1 MADAAAAATWA
12 GASDRRGHRLRAAR
26 AELPAPAVQRR
37 TDVLVI
43 GAGIA
48 GLAAARALQRGGIQD
63 IALLELEDAAGGNSR
78 GHALGGRRCPLG
90 AHYLPVPGEPARE
103 VAEWLHEIGLL
114 RRRAGR
120 SVPDERHL
128 CHSPQ
133 ERLFIDGAWHEGLL
147 PPADPASGTQRQ
159 YQAFAREVAAA
170 QRLGFS
176 IPTRRAPWST
186 DHAALDAQTFASWLD
201 QRQLTDPRL
210 RWYLDYA
217 CRDDYGV
224 GSDSVLA
231 QIVQLVAQAQREL
244 GFAMPTRRTRWT
256 PGHAALDAQTFAA
269 WLDRVGLDDQRL
281 RWYLD
286 YCCRDDFG
294 ANADTVSAWA
304 GLHYFASR
312 HGFHAPGD
320 EDGERDAV
328 FTWPEGNAWL
338 AERLAAPLRERLHT
352 GRTVLRVHEERHG
365 VEVLAIDEASGRAE
379 AWTARAVLLCVPL
392 FIAARVLETPPPALA
407 DALTEALA
415 LQRRAP
421 WLVANLLLS
430 EPLLDRGIGAP
441 PAWDNVAYGGS
452 ALGYVDA
459 GHQRLDPRPAP
470 TVVTSYRALTT
481 EERGILLSGSA
492 SMWARRVVDELLPL
506 HPDLPA
512 KLQQVVLRRYG
523 HAMSVPVPGLRGSA
537 ALAALARPGAGRL
550 GFAHADLAGY
560 SVFEEAF
567 TAGDE
572 AGTALALRLR
582 SM

>member
-1 MADAAAAATWA
+1 MGQGARVGRRSVLAAGAAALLTSNMSGCGRRAPVADAVAAATWVGLA
-12 GASDRRGHRLRAAR
+12 DGRGHRLRAGR

-90 AHYLPVPGEPARE
+90 AHYLPVPSEPARE

-114 RRRAGR
+114 QRHAGR

-147 PPADPASGTQRQ
+147 PPADPASATQRQ

-176 IPTRRAPWST
+176 IPTRRAPWTS
-186 DHAALDAQTFASWLD
+186 DHAALDAQTFAAWLD
-201 QRQLTDPRL
+201 ERRLTDPRL

-217 CRDDYGV
+217 CRDDYGA
-224 GSDSVLA
+224 GTAS
-231 QIVQLVAQAQREL
+231 
-244 GFAMPTRRTRWT
+244 
-256 PGHAALDAQTFAA
+256 
-269 WLDRVGLDDQRL
+269 
-281 RWYLD
+281 
-286 YCCRDDFG
+286 
-294 ANADTVSAWA
+294 VSAWA

-320 EDGERDAV
+320 ETGERDAV

-338 AERLAAPLRERLHT
+338 AERLAAPLHERLHA
-352 GRTVLRVHEERHG
+352 GRTVLRVREDRHG
-365 VEVLAIDEASGRAE
+365 VDVLAIDEASGRAE

-407 DALTEALA
+407 EALA

-421 WLVANLLLS
+421 WLVANLLLD

-452 ALGYVDA
+452 TLGYVDA

-470 TVVTSYRALTT
+470 TVITSYRALTA
-481 EERGILLSGSA
+481 EERGGLLAGSA
-492 SMWARRVVDELLPL
+492 ALWARRVVDELLPL

-512 KLQQVVLRRYG
+512 KLQQVALMRYG

-572 AGTALALRLR
+572 AGTALALRVR
-582 SM
+582 AA

>member
-1 MADAAAAATWA
+1 MGQGARVGRRGVLAAGAALLTSNMSGCRRVAPVADAVAGATWV
-12 GASDRRGHRLRAAR
+12 GLSDGRGHRLRAAH
-26 AELPAPAVQRR
+26 AELPAAVAVQRR

-48 GLAAARALQRGGIQD
+48 GLAAARALQRGGIED

-78 GHALGGRRCPLG
+78 GHALAGRRCPLG

-114 RRRAGR
+114 QRHAGR

-147 PPADPASGTQRQ
+147 PPADPASATQRQ

-176 IPTRRAPWST
+176 IPTRRAPWSS
-186 DHAALDAQTFASWLD
+186 DHAALDAQTFAAWLD
-201 QRQLTDPRL
+201 QRQLTDPKL

-217 CRDDYGV
+217 CRDDYGA
-224 GSDSVLA
+224 G
-231 QIVQLVAQAQREL
+231 
-244 GFAMPTRRTRWT
+244 T
-256 PGHAALDAQTFAA
+256 AA
-269 WLDRVGLDDQRL
+269 
-281 RWYLD
+281 
-286 YCCRDDFG
+286 
-294 ANADTVSAWA
+294 VSAWA

-312 HGFHAPGD
+312 HGFHAPG
-320 EDGERDAV
+320 EEEGERDAV

-338 AERLAAPLRERLHT
+338 AERLAAPLRERLHA
-352 GRTVLRVHEERHG
+352 GRSVLRVRENRHG
-365 VEVLAIDEASGRAE
+365 IEALSIDEASGRAE
-379 AWTARAVLLCVPL
+379 AWTARAVLMCVPL

-407 DALTEALA
+407 EALA

-470 TVVTSYRALTT
+470 TVITSYRTLTA
-481 EERGILLSGSA
+481 EERGGLLSGSA
-492 SMWARRVVDELLPL
+492 AQWARRVVDELLPL
-506 HPDLPA
+506 HPDLRP
-512 KLQQVVLRRYG
+512 KLQQVVLMRYG
-523 HAMSVPVPGLRGSA
+523 HAMSVPAPGLRGSA
-537 ALAALARPGAGRL
+537 ALAALAQPPDGRV

-582 SM
+582 RG

>member
-1 MADAAAAATWA
+1 VLAAGAAALLTSNMSGCRRGLPMPDAVAGATWV
-12 GASDRRGHRLRAAR
+12 GLSDGRGHRLRAGR
-26 AELPAPAVQRR
+26 GGGLPTPAVQRR

-48 GLAAARALQRGGIQD
+48 GLAAARALQRGGIED

-78 GHALGGRRCPLG
+78 GHALGGRRCQLG

-114 RRRAGR
+114 RRQAGR

-147 PPADPASGTQRQ
+147 PPADPTSATQRQ

-176 IPTRRAPWST
+176 IPTRRAPWSS
-186 DHAALDAQTFASWLD
+186 DHAALDGQTFGAWLD
-201 QRQLTDPRL
+201 GRRLTDPKL

-217 CRDDYGV
+217 CRDDYGA
-224 GSDSVLA
+224 GTAS
-231 QIVQLVAQAQREL
+231 
-244 GFAMPTRRTRWT
+244 
-256 PGHAALDAQTFAA
+256 
-269 WLDRVGLDDQRL
+269 
-281 RWYLD
+281 
-286 YCCRDDFG
+286 
-294 ANADTVSAWA
+294 VSAWA

-352 GRTVLRVHEERHG
+352 GRTVLRVREDRHG
-365 VEVLAIDEASGRAE
+365 IEALAIDEASGHAE
-379 AWTARAVLLCVPL
+379 AWSARAVLLCVPL

-407 DALTEALA
+407 EALA

-421 WLVANLLLS
+421 WLVANLLLN

-452 ALGYVDA
+452 TLGYVDA

-470 TVVTSYRALTT
+470 TVITSYRSLTY
-481 EERGILLSGSA
+481 EERVNLLSGSA
-492 SMWARRVVDELLPL
+492 ALWARRVLDELRPL
-506 HPDLPA
+506 HPDLEP
-512 KLQQVVLRRYG
+512 KLQQVALMRYG

-537 ALAALARPGAGRL
+537 ALAALAQPGNGRV

-567 TAGDE
+567 TAGDHT
-572 AGTALALRLR
+572 GTALALRLR
-582 SM
+582 RA

>member
-217 CRDDYGV
+217 CRDDYGA
-224 GSDSVLA
+224 GTAS
-231 QIVQLVAQAQREL
+231 
-244 GFAMPTRRTRWT
+244 
-256 PGHAALDAQTFAA
+256 
-269 WLDRVGLDDQRL
+269 
-281 RWYLD
+281 
-286 YCCRDDFG
+286 
-294 ANADTVSAWA
+294 VSAWA

-312 HGFHAPGD
+312 HGFQAPGD
-320 EDGERDAV
+320 EAAERDAV

-512 KLQQVVLRRYG
+512 KLQVVLMRYG

>member
-1 MADAAAAATWA
+1 MGQGARVGRRGVLAAGAAALLTSNMSGCRREVPVPDAVAGATWV
-12 GASDRRGHRLRAAR
+12 GLTDRRGHRLRAAR
-26 AELPAPAVQRR
+26 GSELPAPAVQRR

-48 GLAAARALQRGGIQD
+48 GLAAVRALQGGGVQD
-63 IALLELEDAAGGNSR
+63 IALLELEDMPGGNSR
-78 GHALGGRRCPLG
+78 GHALAGRRCPLG

-114 RRRAGR
+114 ERQAGR

-147 PPADPASGTQRQ
+147 PPADPTSAAQRQ

-176 IPTRRAPWST
+176 IPTRRAPWSS
-186 DHAALDAQTFASWLD
+186 DHAALDAQTFAAWLD
-201 QRQLTDPRL
+201 ERRLTDPKL

-217 CRDDYGV
+217 CRDDYGA
-224 GSDSVLA
+224 GTAS
-231 QIVQLVAQAQREL
+231 
-244 GFAMPTRRTRWT
+244 
-256 PGHAALDAQTFAA
+256 
-269 WLDRVGLDDQRL
+269 
-281 RWYLD
+281 
-286 YCCRDDFG
+286 
-294 ANADTVSAWA
+294 VSAWA

-320 EDGERDAV
+320 EEGERDAV

-338 AERLAAPLRERLHT
+338 AERLAAPLRERLHA
-352 GRTVLRVHEERHG
+352 GRTVLRVREARHG
-365 VEVLAIDEASGRAE
+365 VEALAIDEASGRAE
-379 AWTARAVLLCVPL
+379 AWTARAVLMCVPL

-407 DALTEALA
+407 QALA

-421 WLVANLLLS
+421 WLVANLLLT

-441 PAWDNVAYGGS
+441 PAWDNVAYGGRT
-452 ALGYVDA
+452 LGYVDA

-470 TVVTSYRALTT
+470 TVITSYRALTH
-481 EERGILLSGSA
+481 EERGSLLSGSA
-492 SMWARRVVDELLPL
+492 ALWARRVVDELLPL
-506 HPDLPA
+506 HPDLAA
-512 KLQQVVLRRYG
+512 KLQQVALMRYG
-523 HAMSVPVPGLRGSA
+523 HAMSVPVPGLRGSI
-537 ALAALARPGAGRL
+537 ALAALAQPAAGRI
-550 GFAHADLAGY
+550 GFAHADLAAY

-567 TAGDE
+567 TAGDQ

-582 SM
+582 SA

>member
-1 MADAAAAATWA
+1 MSGCREATVADAVASATWA
-12 GASDRRGHRLRAAR
+12 GASDRRGHRLRA
-26 AELPAPAVQRR
+26 PSVQRR

-48 GLAAARALQRGGIQD
+48 GLAAARALQRGGIHD
-63 IALLELEDAAGGNSR
+63 VALLELEDAAGGNSR

-114 RRRAGR
+114 KRHAGR
-120 SVPDERHL
+120 SLPDERHL

-176 IPTRRAPWST
+176 LPTRRAPWMSE
-186 DHAALDAQTFASWLD
+186 HAALDAQTFAAWLD
-201 QRQLTDPRL
+201 ARRLTDPKL

-217 CRDDYGV
+217 CRDDYGA
-224 GSDSVLA
+224 GTA
-231 QIVQLVAQAQREL
+231 
-244 GFAMPTRRTRWT
+244 
-256 PGHAALDAQTFAA
+256 
-269 WLDRVGLDDQRL
+269 
-281 RWYLD
+281 
-286 YCCRDDFG
+286 
-294 ANADTVSAWA
+294 TVSAWA

-312 HGFHAPGD
+312 HGFQAPGD
-320 EDGERDAV
+320 EAGERDAV

-352 GRTVLRVHEERHG
+352 GRTVLRVREDRHG
-365 VEVLAIDEASGRAE
+365 VEVLAMDEAGGHAE

-407 DALTEALA
+407 NALAEALT

-470 TVVTSYRALTT
+470 TVITSYRALTF
-481 EERGILLSGSA
+481 EERGGLLAGGA
-492 SMWARRVVDELLPL
+492 VPWARRVVDELLPL

-512 KLQQVVLRRYG
+512 KLQQVVLMRYG

-537 ALAALARPGAGRL
+537 ALAALARPGAGRVA
-550 GFAHADLAGY
+550 FAHADLAGY

-582 SM
+582 TA

>member
-1 MADAAAAATWA
+1 MGQGARVGRRGVLAAGAAALLTSKMSGCSRGTPAADAVAAATWV
-12 GASDRRGHRLRAAR
+12 GADADRGHRLRASRSGA
-26 AELPAPAVQRR
+26 LPPPAQQRR

-48 GLAAARALQRGGIQD
+48 GLAAARALQQGGIQD
-63 IALLELEDAAGGNSR
+63 IALLELEDTPGGNSR
-78 GHALGGRRCPLG
+78 GHALGGLGCPLG
-90 AHYLPVPGEPARE
+90 AHYLPVPAEPARE
-103 VAEWLHEIGLL
+103 VVDWLHEIALL
-114 RRRAGR
+114 QRRAGR

-147 PPADPASGTQRQ
+147 PPAERASATQRQ

-170 QRLGFS
+170 QRLGFAL
-176 IPTRRAPWST
+176 PTRRAPWTSA
-186 DHAALDAQTFASWLD
+186 HAELDAQTFAAWLD
-201 QRQLTDPRL
+201 QRRLTDPRL

-217 CRDDYGV
+217 CRDDYGA
-224 GSDSVLA
+224 G
-231 QIVQLVAQAQREL
+231 
-244 GFAMPTRRTRWT
+244 T
-256 PGHAALDAQTFAA
+256 
-269 WLDRVGLDDQRL
+269 
-281 RWYLD
+281 
-286 YCCRDDFG
+286 
-294 ANADTVSAWA
+294 DTVSAWA

-320 EDGERDAV
+320 ESGERDAV

-338 AERLAAPLRERLHT
+338 ARRLAEPLRDRLHA
-352 GRTVLRVHEERHG
+352 GRTVLRVREARHG
-365 VEVLAIDEASGRAE
+365 VDVLAIDEATGRAE
-379 AWTARAVLLCVPL
+379 GWTGRAVLLCMPL
-392 FIAARVLETPPPALA
+392 FIAARLLETPPPALL
-407 DALTEALA
+407 DALA

-430 EPLLDRGIGAP
+430 GPLLDRGIGAP

-470 TVVTSYRALTT
+470 TVITSYRALTLD
-481 EERGILLSGSA
+481 ERGELLSGSA
-492 SMWARRVVDELLPL
+492 ARWARRVVDELLPM

-512 KLQQVVLRRYG
+512 KLQQVALMRYG
-523 HAMSVPVPGLRGSA
+523 HAMSVPVPGLRASA
-537 ALAALARPGAGRL
+537 ALAALAAPARPGAARVQ
-550 GFAHADLAGY
+550 FAHADLAGY

-572 AGTALALRLR
+572 AGRALALRLR
-582 SM
+582 ATAARSL

>member
-1 MADAAAAATWA
+1 MGQGARVGRRGVLAAGAAALLASNMSGCRREVPTPDAVAGATWI
-12 GASDRRGHRLRAAR
+12 GLTDGRGHRLRAGRGAD
-26 AELPAPAVQRR
+26 LPTPTVQRR

-48 GLAAARALQRGGIQD
+48 GLAAVRALQRGGVQD
-63 IALLELEDAAGGNSR
+63 IALLELEDAPGGNSR
-78 GHALGGRRCPLG
+78 GHVLGGRRCPLG

-114 RRRAGR
+114 KRHAGR

-147 PPADPASGTQRQ
+147 PPADPSSATQRQ

-176 IPTRRAPWST
+176 IPTRRAPWTS
-186 DHAALDAQTFASWLD
+186 DHAALDAQTFAAWLD
-201 QRQLTDPRL
+201 ERRLTDPKL

-217 CRDDYGV
+217 CRDDYGA
-224 GSDSVLA
+224 GTA
-231 QIVQLVAQAQREL
+231 
-244 GFAMPTRRTRWT
+244 
-256 PGHAALDAQTFAA
+256 
-269 WLDRVGLDDQRL
+269 
-281 RWYLD
+281 
-286 YCCRDDFG
+286 
-294 ANADTVSAWA
+294 TVSAWA

-320 EDGERDAV
+320 EEGERDAV

-338 AERLAAPLRERLHT
+338 AERLAAPLRERLHA
-352 GRTVLRVHEERHG
+352 GRTVLRVRESRHG
-365 VEVLAIDEASGRAE
+365 VEALAIDEASGRAE
-379 AWTARAVLLCVPL
+379 AWAARAVLLCVPL

-407 DALTEALA
+407 EALA

-421 WLVANLLLS
+421 WLVANLLLD

-470 TVVTSYRALTT
+470 TVITSYHAITA
-481 EERGILLSGSA
+481 EKRGSLLSGSA
-492 SMWARRVVDELLPL
+492 AQWARHVVDELLPL
-506 HPDLPA
+506 HPDLTP
-512 KLQQVVLRRYG
+512 KLRQVALMRYG

-537 ALAALARPGAGRL
+537 ALAALAQPGAGRV

-567 TAGDE
+567 TSGDE
-572 AGTALALRLR
+572 AGTAMALRLR
-582 SM
+582 PA